1 MALYISFSLVNVN
14 NNILILL
21 IAILVNTYIMIRYS
35 VLNDTCK
42 KLLFYDQRVC
52 TVIMG
57 DNLQNYLV
65 HMHDK
70 SEF

>member
-1 MALYISFSLVNVN
+1 
-14 NNILILL
+14 
-21 IAILVNTYIMIRYS
+21 MIRNS

-70 SEF
+70 SEFLTLHRYESDSRNIQCYISVKRKGTH